1 MINSKKERLDLAILN
16 GTNTNNI
23 EERHDYFARERRE
36 NLIEQ
41 GIEVEVPE
49 RSPLPPEEKK
59 QYWRNKEFQRIEAER
74 TDRKDPFRVDES
86 GEGIYDGK
94 ENEEDDGPL
103 GEFWVPL
110 VEVDA

>member
-1 MINSKKERLDLAILN
+1 MSKKKENQNLAILE
-16 GTNTNNI
+16 GTGTNNI
-23 EERHDYFARERRE
+23 EEIHDYFVRERRE
-36 NLIEQ
+36 NLIAQ
-41 GIEVEVPE
+41 GIEIEMPE

-59 QYWRNKEFQRIEAER
+59 QYWRNMEFQRIEAER
-74 TDRKDPFRVDES
+74 TDRKDPFRVDQD

-94 ENEEDDGPL
+94 EVEEDDGPL